1 MDSSL
6 ATDTT
11 VKRHAMRF
19 PQGPGWRHAPWALLA
34 IALLSLP
41 WLGSEFLAY
50 QIALFLIY
58 GIAAQGV
65 ALCWG
70 RLGFLPLG
78 QSLFFGLGA
87 YLAGGVLKSAELQ
100 PAWYGLLPGAVLL
113 PAMLAY
119 AMARLVF
126 ARSQRSGPY
135 FSLITLAASMLGFLL
150 AQQWSSVTGGFNGL
164 SGVPDLPG
172 TERFT
177 TLYWWV
183 VLAVLAT
190 TWLLRELLRRPIGV
204 LWASIAQ
211 DEERLQLFGY
221 ATDRMKAT
229 AFALASGFAALAGL
243 LFASHQGIVTPLSM
257 GFVLATEFV
266 IWAAVGGK
274 LSPIGALLGAVV
286 VGYASSELRDRFSF
300 WEVAVALVFILV
312 VRYLPQG
319 LAGLAATVLGRFRTT
334 TPPVRP
340 SVQAPP
346 LSASRES
353 LSLDMQDVSVTQN
366 GVRILDR
373 LSMSLSGPG
382 IRAVIGPN
390 GAGKTSAF
398 NALTGRLPVRGGRV
412 LVGGKDTT
420 GQNTWRVARHGVGR
434 KMQVP
439 TVFREHTVQDN
450 LLIAVWAGRLTRVTS
465 LRMSAH
471 HWVTPLQED
480 MLARFPAL
488 KEQRHV
494 PAGELSQGHRQAL
507 EFVMTVLPE
516 PGLVLL
522 DEPCAGLS
530 SAETLHMAS
539 AIKAAVSQLKA
550 AALLIE
556 HDIDAVAA
564 LADEVFVLHQGR
576 LLARG
581 TLQAIQADAQVRAVY
596 AGGRK

>member
-1 MDSSL
+1 MPFTIRSGPRPLLPLVLL
-6 ATDTT
+6 AL
-11 VKRHAMRF
+11 
-19 PQGPGWRHAPWALLA
+19 ALLA
-34 IALLSLP
+34 VPLL
-41 WLGSEFLAY
+41 GNEFLAY

-58 GIAAQGV
+58 GIATQGV

-87 YLAGGVLKSAELQ
+87 YLAGGALKAAEAQ
-100 PAWYGLLPGAVLL
+100 AGWYLALPLAVLL
-113 PAMLAY
+113 PALLAY
-119 AMARLVF
+119 ALARLVF

-135 FSLITLAASMLGFLL
+135 FTLITLAAAMLGFLV

-172 TERFT
+172 TERFS
-177 TLYWWV
+177 TLYWV
-183 VLAVLAT
+183 VAAAALASTA
-190 TWLLRELLRRPIGV
+190 LLGALLRRPIGV
-204 LWASIAQ
+204 LWSAIAQ

-221 ATDRMKAT
+221 ATDRMKAS
-229 AFALASGFAALAGL
+229 AFALASGLAALAGL
-243 LFASHQGIVTPLSM
+243 LFAAHQGIVTPVAM

-286 VGYASSELRDRFSF
+286 VGYASSELRDRLSF
-300 WEVAVALVFILV
+300 WEVLVALVFILV
-312 VRYLPQG
+312 VRYLPEG
-319 LAGLAATVLGRFRTT
+319 LAGLLATLRSRRAATGADE
-334 TPPVRP
+334 
-340 SVQAPP
+340 APRLP
-346 LSASRES
+346 APARRAATQGLALAIE
-353 LSLDMQDVSVTQN
+353 DVAVAQN
-366 GVRILDR
+366 GVRILDG
-373 LSMSLSGPG
+373 LSMDLSGPG

-390 GAGKTSAF
+390 GAGKTSCF
-398 NALTGRLPVRGGRV
+398 NALTGRLPVRGGR
-412 LVGGKDTT
+412 LRLGGEDVT
-420 GQNTWRVARHGVGR
+420 GWSTWRVAARGVGR

-439 TVFREHTVQDN
+439 TVFRELSVRDN
-450 LLIAVWAGRLTRVTS
+450 LLIAVWAGRLSARDALS
-465 LRMSAH
+465 LAPH
-471 HWVTPLQED
+471 HWTTPLQDE
-480 MLARFPAL
+480 LLERFPAL
-488 KEQRHV
+488 REQW
-494 PAGELSQGHRQAL
+494 PMAAGELSQGHRQAL

-530 SAETLHMAS
+530 SAETRHMAQ
-539 AIKAAVSQLKA
+539 AIQAAVRRLGA

-581 TLQAIQADAQVRAVY
+581 SLSEVQADERVRAVY
-596 AGGRK
+596 AGGHK